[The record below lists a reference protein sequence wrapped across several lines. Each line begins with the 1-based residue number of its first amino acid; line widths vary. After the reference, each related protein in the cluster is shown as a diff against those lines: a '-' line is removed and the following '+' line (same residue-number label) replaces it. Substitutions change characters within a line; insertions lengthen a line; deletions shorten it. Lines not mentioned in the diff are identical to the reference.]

1 MGSFSRQTSS
11 FDAWLKNRE
20 ETIGSQKA
28 GKSSEDRI
36 ARRKTMEKVQAFA
49 TLESF
54 IGSGKIVRDV
64 TELRRLFGQ
73 FDDDGSGFIEPSEF
87 LPLLAKLLRQPV
99 SHLDPAEVWRSWEDV
114 DESHSGRIL
123 VEQFT
128 HWYCNTFNVAAP
140 DFTQFINQDIIPES
154 EKLIREVAKKLGKN
168 TIMIE
173 KIYREFNKLDADNSG
188 FLEFPEFEQLMVHE
202 LSPDKKSAQVPR
214 KVLQK
219 FWIDI
224 DADDSGGVSFEE
236 FATWYLRF
244 FHGSISPMEQYY
256 HMLGSGYRRMS
267 CAGAAPG
274 VMSALSNESE
284 KQSRRSMFMTR

>member
-1 MGSFSRQTSS
+1 M
-11 FDAWLKNRE
+11 
-20 ETIGSQKA
+20 
-28 GKSSEDRI
+28 
-36 ARRKTMEKVQAFA
+36 
-49 TLESF
+49 
-54 IGSGKIVRDV
+54 

-202 LSPDKKSAQVPR
+202 LSPDKKSAQVGASIMPPPSHPTHMHNFTHAHMR
-214 KVLQK
+214 THVHTHTSRCPGQV
-219 FWIDI
+219 IC
-224 DADDSGGVSFEE
+224 ATGGLWPTAS
-236 FATWYLRF
+236 TKR
-244 FHGSISPMEQYY
+244 
-256 HMLGSGYRRMS
+256 
-267 CAGAAPG
+267 
-274 VMSALSNESE
+274 
-284 KQSRRSMFMTR
+284 RRSTR